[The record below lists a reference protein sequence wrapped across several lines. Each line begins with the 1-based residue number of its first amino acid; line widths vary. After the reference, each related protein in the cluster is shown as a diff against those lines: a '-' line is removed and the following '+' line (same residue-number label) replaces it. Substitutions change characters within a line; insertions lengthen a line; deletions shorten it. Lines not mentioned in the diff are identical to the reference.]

1 MTGRGNSHQPIVRD
15 DKDHA
20 RFLATLAQMIDR
32 YGRLYQAYCLMDNR
46 DHLLVDIPR
55 PTLSQGMRQLNG
67 VYVQAFNRRH
77 GRVGHLFEDRF
88 RAILVE
94 KDAHLSELCRSV
106 VLNPVGAKLATHA
119 G

>member
-1 MTGRGNSHQPIVRD
+1 MRD
-15 DKDHA
+15 DNDCA
-20 RFLATLAQMIDR
+20 RFLTTLVQMIDR